1 MYAPSDKVKKGK
13 TTEVTITVDP
23 SKLPGDLLNARIQVI
38 TNDPENPIVI
48 VRAVGEVRNRED

>member
-1 MYAPSDKVKKGK
+1 MKKGK